1 MMRVLSWSIA
11 SPVLDSDVVAHAK
24 AAAREEALVFTDARM
39 QTLVSCARQVETYVG
54 RALWPGTRAAL
65 SIVEVNDP
73 YETVSLVPGLPNTAG
88 VTLGVPA
95 IREWS
100 DTLGDWQAVMVT
112 RRPAGMV
119 RLPRSGE
126 FEIAV
131 EVAAAATIPPEAIEA
146 VARLW
151 GYRDVLKP
159 GDLTEVTGEQQVLA
173 GGMMKSGAAEC
184 LRPIRHAVI

>member
-1 MMRVLSWSIA
+1 MMRVLSWSID
-11 SPVLDSDVVAHAK
+11 SPVLDSDVVDHAK
-24 AAAREEALVFTDARM
+24 AAAREEALEFTDARM
-39 QTLVSCARQVETYVG
+39 QTLVSCARTVETYVG

-100 DTLGDWQAVMVT
+100 DTLGDWQAVTVT

-131 EVAAAATIPPEAIEA
+131 SRSRLRRPFHQKRSRRWRGCGPTGTCSSLAIS
-146 VARLW
+146 R
-151 GYRDVLKP
+151 K
-159 GDLTEVTGEQQVLA
+159 
-173 GGMMKSGAAEC
+173 
-184 LRPIRHAVI
+184 

>member
-1 MMRVLSWSIA
+1 MRVLTWSIE
-11 SPVLDSDVVAHAK
+11 SPVLDSDVVAHAQ
-24 AAAREEALVFTDARM
+24 AAAREEALQFNDARM
-39 QTLVSCARQVETYVG
+39 QTLVSCALQIETYVG
-54 RALWPGTRAAL
+54 RALWPGTRAAI
-65 SIVEVNDP
+65 SIVEVSDP
-73 YETVSLVPGLPNTAG
+73 DETVSVVPGLPNTAG
-88 VTLGVPA
+88 VTLGVPV

-100 DTLGDWQAVMVT
+100 DTLGDWQTVTVT

-131 EVAAAATIPPEAIEA
+131 TVDAAAIIPPEAIEA

-159 GDLTEVTGEQQVLA
+159 GDITEVTGEQQVLA
-173 GGMMKSGAAEC
+173 GGVMKSGAAEV
-184 LRPIRHAVI
+184 LRPLRHIVV

>member
-1 MMRVLSWSIA
+1 MRGCKPSSRARVRSRRTSAVRCGLARGRRSQSWRS
-11 SPVLDSDVVAHAK
+11 
-24 AAAREEALVFTDARM
+24 T
-39 QTLVSCARQVETYVG
+39 
-54 RALWPGTRAAL
+54 TRTRRFPL
-65 SIVEVNDP
+65 F
-73 YETVSLVPGLPNTAG
+73 PGLPNTAG

-100 DTLGDWQAVMVT
+100 DTLGDWQAVTVT

-131 EVAAAATIPPEAIEA
+131 SVEAAATIPPEAIEA

-151 GYRDVLKP
+151 AYRDVLKP

-173 GGMMKSGAAEC
+173 GGMMKSGAAEV
-184 LRPIRHAVI
+184 LRPLRHTVI

>member
-1 MMRVLSWSIA
+1 MRVLSWFIE
-11 SPVLDSDVVAHAK
+11 SPGLESDVVDHAK
-24 AAAREEALVFTDARM
+24 AAAREEALEFNESRM
-39 QTLVSCARQVETYVG
+39 QTLVSCALQIETYVG

-65 SIVEVNDP
+65 SIVEVFEP
-73 YETVSLVPGLPNTAG
+73 YETVSLVPGLPNTSG
-88 VTLGVPA
+88 VTLGVPV

-100 DTLGDWQAVMVT
+100 DTLGDWQAVTVT

-131 EVAAAATIPPEAIEA
+131 EVDAAASIPPEAVEA

-151 GYRDVLKP
+151 GYRDVLKS
-159 GDLTEVTGEQQVLA
+159 GDITEVTGEQQVLA
-173 GGMMKSGAAEC
+173 GAMMKSGAAEC
-184 LRPIRHAVI
+184 LRPIRHTVI